1 MYDSIDL
8 AIALPARIFNVFRT
22 IIHLLQENKIPVT
35 ISSLSPSTIR
45 SLLPS
50 TISTLRPGPIT
61 TAIFPHLKNEPS
73 ISLAMLLPP
82 SKQVQASG
90 SSYLAP
96 LRRVQSSAS
105 FVLRF
110 ANLPLDLTRQ
120 ECRYNRKALER
131 LRDERAEVVG
141 KLAQLRS
148 PMSNLVRSSYSTNA
162 QGSSEHETVL
172 ASLAEVILPHAVPNP
187 SLLVP
192 IQQLALWLPGLRQ
205 QHVTELN
212 KRKLLR
218 PSVLTRI
225 WPSALVFPPLALYIY
240 TSRTSW
246 VPALLDM
253 IADARETVRGFV
265 QGWLVEP
272 LVGVINTVRGG
283 GKGDMLV
290 HEEGVLADIEV
301 TAVSSPL

>member
-1 MYDSIDL
+1 
-8 AIALPARIFNVFRT
+8 
-22 IIHLLQENKIPVT
+22 
-35 ISSLSPSTIR
+35 
-45 SLLPS
+45 
-50 TISTLRPGPIT
+50 
-61 TAIFPHLKNEPS
+61 
-73 ISLAMLLPP
+73 MLLPP
-82 SKQVQASG
+82 SKPIQASN

-96 LRRVQSSAS
+96 LRRVQSSAT

-110 ANLPLDLTRQ
+110 ANLPLELTRQ
-120 ECRYNRKALER
+120 ECRYNPKALER

-141 KLAQLRS
+141 RLAQLRS
-148 PMSNLVRSSYSTNA
+148 PMSNLVRSSSHSITTNEKR
-162 QGSSEHETVL
+162 SSEHETVL

-205 QHVTELN
+205 QHLTEL
-212 KRKLLR
+212 KKHRLLR

-225 WPSALVFPPLALYIY
+225 WPSVLVFPPLALYIY

-246 VPALLDM
+246 VPALMDM
-253 IADARETVRGFV
+253 AADARETVRGFV

-290 HEEGVLADIEV
+290 REEGVLADLEV
-301 TAVSSPL
+301 NT